1 MTVLKVIIRRL
12 LLWSNIILVIA
23 LLLSTWL
30 PKLSPQSLWLSGFA
44 GLFFPIFCSLCLIY
58 IPIWLFYK
66 KPYYWFSIAG
76 ILLCINAIRHSFGTN
91 FRSPAA
97 SKKAASHFT
106 LMSFNTSSMGLKSY
120 SADQT
125 LSKEIDS
132 VLKVASPDIL
142 CLQEFYTND
151 NPKLVDNLNH
161 IRQNLNYPHFYFTYD
176 KTQWNTWHFGIA
188 LFSRYP
194 VVDAHKIPCG
204 YSPAGSGSSF
214 LQADVLIGKDTVR
227 IITAQLQSYMFN
239 GNDYN
244 HLGNLKNKA
253 SFSLSGLGQV
263 IKKMRRTFSS
273 RATQAEALSRLASE
287 SPYATVICGDFN
299 DTPVSYTYN
308 TLSRNL
314 KDTFLETS
322 WGLGRTLS
330 FLSPT
335 LRIDYI
341 LAQDNF
347 NINGFQI
354 YKQPFFEHFP
364 IMANL
369 SLK

>member
-12 LLWSNIILVIA
+12 LLWSNLILVIA

-30 PKLSPQSLWLSGFA
+30 PKLSPHSLWVSGFA
-44 GLFFPIFCSLCLIY
+44 GLFFPILCVLCLIY

-66 KPYYWFSIAG
+66 KPYYWLSIAG

-91 FRSPAA
+91 FLSPAA
-97 SKKAASHFT
+97 NKQVDSHFT

-120 SADQT
+120 SADQS

-161 IRQNLNYPHFYFTYD
+161 IRQNLNYPHFYFTCD

-194 VVDAHKIPCG
+194 VIDARKIPCG

-214 LQADVLIGKDTVR
+214 LQADMLIGKDTVR

-244 HLGNLKNKA
+244 HLDNLKSKA

-263 IKKMRRTFSS
+263 IKKMRRTFNS
-273 RATQAEALSRLASE
+273 RATQAEALSRLVSE

-314 KDTFLETS
+314 KDAFLES
-322 WGLGRTLS
+322 NWGLGRTLS

-341 LAQDNF
+341 LTQDNF
-347 NINGFQI
+347 EVNGFQI
-354 YKQPFFEHFP
+354 YNHPFFEHFP